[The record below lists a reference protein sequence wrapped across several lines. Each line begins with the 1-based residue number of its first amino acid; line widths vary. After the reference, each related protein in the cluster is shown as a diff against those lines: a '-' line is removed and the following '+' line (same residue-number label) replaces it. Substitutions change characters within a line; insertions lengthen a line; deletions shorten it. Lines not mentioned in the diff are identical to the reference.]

1 MPYTFYIRRG
11 NLLAEIEQVYFIAQ
25 IEPGYFIDILMNH
38 DILEA
43 QNNY

>member
-1 MPYTFYIRRG
+1 MPYTFYIRHKKV
-11 NLLAEIEQVYFIAQ
+11 LVL
-25 IEPGYFIDILMNH
+25 IEPAYFIDILMNH